1 MKFFIKISLHRK
13 NLLFPKIMGVKKTRK
28 IGGFLSIELML
39 VLSVMAILGGISL
52 YVGKGVVDRAKMVAM
67 MTEAQMFIMKLLR
80 Y

>member
-1 MKFFIKISLHRK
+1 
-13 NLLFPKIMGVKKTRK
+13 MGVKKTRK